1 MSEATLYVPVPP
13 RSRGCERGCEAGALI
28 ARSQRPRRRPVQ
40 ELEIRNWGMRFRAS
54 GFRGQG
60 FAVRISQFVNRA
72 PVSRKSAAH
81 PDKRRDWGRLKAKM
95 EPLLTSGNS
104 GFLKSGFAFREAGS
118 GFWLDF

>member
-60 FAVRISQFVNRA
+60 FAFCIS
-72 PVSRKSAAH
+72 H
-81 PDKRRDWGRLKAKM
+81 
-95 EPLLTSGNS
+95 
-104 GFLKSGFAFREAGS
+104 FAFREPGS
-118 GFWLDF
+118 GFKEERCSPRQKSRLVTSESKNGTSVNLRQQWISQIGFRIL